1 MSKIQWTNLPPAL
14 RDHLFERIRERKITA
29 EALYQLKS
37 EDTLL
42 VSGSTTTR
50 AYARVA
56 GIIGN
61 DNRGPSLLD
70 LRAHRRIERHPIDVS
85 PAGRAPHSGQSSIS
99 VASHSRPRPCRHLSR
114 LAAR

>member
-50 AYARVA
+50 AYVGVT
-56 GIIGN
+56 GIIRN

-70 LRAHRRIERHPIDVS
+70 SGGRRRIEHNPIDVS

-99 VASHSRPRPCRHLSR
+99 VASHSRPRRCRHLSR